1 MYYFPVLSAIEL
13 APNFSSERYLGMSLT
28 HFLKDVQSAIVVA
41 NSLPPIADSTSD
53 DYASGSSFNIPAG
66 LNYNKILCTIRNP
79 YARMAYYWL
88 TTEKRTP
95 ALSSTFTEWA
105 SAYARNYF
113 DSPLTASGVWEE
125 VLHDSKKRNMRF
137 GTLTSQ
143 MSAAG
148 IPLSAV
154 TPIRYEHI
162 PDDVRSLSFVDLS
175 NAAQLSAY
183 NAWMVPLPSQ
193 PTNWTGSYT
202 SWAQLYDQTTAD
214 IVYNAFA
221 ADFAAF
227 GYDKDSW
234 KS

>member
-1 MYYFPVLSAIEL
+1 MYYFPVLSAIDL
-13 APNFSSERYLGMSLT
+13 APSFSTERRLGMSLL

-41 NSLPPIADSTSD
+41 NSLSPTTDPSSD
-53 DYASGSSFNIPAG
+53 EYATGTNFNIPAG
-66 LNYNKILCTIRNP
+66 LNYTKILCTVRNP

-88 TTEKRTP
+88 VTTKRLTP
-95 ALSSTFTEWA
+95 VTQTFSQWA
-105 SAYARNYF
+105 SAYAERHF
-113 DSPLTASGVWEE
+113 FRPLLSSGVYEE
-125 VLHDSKKRNMRF
+125 VIEDNNKKNMRF
-137 GTLTSQ
+137 GPIVYQL
-143 MSAAG
+143 SAANLTVSS
-148 IPLSAV
+148 II
-154 TPIRYEHI
+154 PIRYEHI
-162 PDDVRSLSFVDLS
+162 PDDVRSLPFVDLS

-202 SWAQLYDQTTAD
+202 SWTQLYDQTTAD